1 MKWIGGKSYHTCE
14 NPCRRIFVPLKKIFV
29 PYRFMS
35 FRCMH
40 LNVNGTKLCI
50 LFELQPLCTSD
61 LIIFENNI
69 YWLCHYLH
77 GLLCNATTF
86 DSHTYWTSQR
96 SYLISCIKKF
106 YKLLLHFGCYD
117 ISVFSVVWLIT
128 YRVSSFLLIES
139 LYWGKTYSFF
149 FISHDLLYCEILIFP
164 FVKWFLV
171 KYSVSCYHVSC
182 YHDYIIAYSYFR
194 CSDSL

>member
-14 NPCRRIFVPLKKIFV
+14 NPCRRILVPLKKIFV

-35 FRCMH
+35 FRFMR

-50 LFELQPLCTSD
+50 LFELHPFCTSD

-77 GLLCNATTF
+77 GLLCNVTTF

-106 YKLLLHFGCYD
+106 YKLLLHRLLRYIRFPCCMTDYVQGF
-117 ISVFSVVWLIT
+117 IFSFNWITVLGKNVFIFLFRTT
-128 YRVSSFLLIES
+128 YCIA
-139 LYWGKTYSFF
+139 
-149 FISHDLLYCEILIFP
+149 
-164 FVKWFLV
+164 
-171 KYSVSCYHVSC
+171 KYL
-182 YHDYIIAYSYFR
+182 YFR
-194 CSDSL
+194 L